1 MQEKLQ
7 YALAAGWK
15 EIQLSFSKKL
25 HIATVQNWT
34 ALTAW
39 SGIVIG
45 RPETRKHMPD
55 SQEIQHNSF
64 VSKTL

>member
-7 YALAAGWK
+7 YALAAGLK

-25 HIATVQNWT
+25 HIATVQSWT

-39 SGIVIG
+39 IGIVIG
-45 RPETRKHMPD
+45 RSNPRH
-55 SQEIQHNSF
+55 Q
-64 VSKTL
+64 